1 MCKRVLV
8 VPKRHREGGG
18 QLLKLLA
25 LSQTF
30 GKPCNLM
37 STHRV
42 LSDTGE
48 DLLSLLRDKMKT
60 A

>member
-1 MCKRVLV
+1 MCKRVLI

-18 QLLKLLA
+18 QLLRLLA

-30 GKPCNLM
+30 GKPCILM
-37 STHRV
+37 STPRV

-48 DLLSLLRDKMKT
+48 NLLSLLQDKMQT
-60 A
+60 V